1 MNIEKGMIIGFSKM
15 GESLA
20 IENIAEVKEYNSNA
34 NTIITNKCASI
45 IKQGISMPQ
54 AVSEFGIIGAIN
66 MSVLEKKKIVGEIE
80 INLNNFDFVYQV
92 NNTDILNDF
101 NNLFSN
107 NTFEGNKVVQPSKN
121 IIMWGFEL

>member
-1 MNIEKGMIIGFSKM
+1 MNIEKGTIIGFSKM

-54 AVSEFGIIGAIN
+54 SVSEFGLIGAIN
-66 MSVLEKKKIVGEIE
+66 MSLLDKSKKVTDIE
-80 INLNNFDFVYQV
+80 INLNNFDFVYKV
-92 NNTDILNDF
+92 NNTDILKDF
-101 NNLFSN
+101 DNIFDETGLN
-107 NTFEGNKVVQPSKN
+107 NTVVQPQKQ
-121 IIMWGFEL
+121 IIM

>member
-1 MNIEKGMIIGFSKM
+1 MNIENGMIIGFSKM

-54 AVSEFGIIGAIN
+54 SVSEFGLIGAIN
-66 MSVLEKKKIVGEIE
+66 MSLLDKSKKVTDIE
-80 INLNNFDFVYQV
+80 INLNNFDFVYKV
-92 NNTDILNDF
+92 NNTDILKDF
-101 NNLFSN
+101 DNIFDETGLNS
-107 NTFEGNKVVQPSKN
+107 TVVQPQKQ
-121 IIMWGFEL
+121 IIM

>member
-1 MNIEKGMIIGFSKM
+1 
-15 GESLA
+15 
-20 IENIAEVKEYNSNA
+20 
-34 NTIITNKCASI
+34 
-45 IKQGISMPQ
+45 MPQ

-121 IIMWGFEL
+121 IIM

>member
-34 NTIITNKCASI
+34 NTIITDKCASI

-54 AVSEFGIIGAIN
+54 SVSEFGLIGAIN
-66 MSVLEKKKIVGEIE
+66 MSLLDKSKKVTDIE
-80 INLNNFDFVYQV
+80 INLNNFDFVYKV
-92 NNTDILNDF
+92 NNTDILKDF
-101 NNLFSN
+101 DNIFDETGLN
-107 NTFEGNKVVQPSKN
+107 NTVVQPQKQ
-121 IIMWGFEL
+121 IIM

>member
-20 IENIAEVKEYNSNA
+20 IENIAEVKEYNQKT

-54 AVSEFGIIGAIN
+54 SVSEFGLIGAIN
-66 MSVLEKKKIVGEIE
+66 MSLLDKSKKVTDIE
-80 INLNNFDFVYQV
+80 INLNNFDFVYKV
-92 NNTDILNDF
+92 NNTDILKDF
-101 NNLFSN
+101 DNIFDETGLN
-107 NTFEGNKVVQPSKN
+107 NTVVQPQKQ
-121 IIMWGFEL
+121 IIM

>member
-54 AVSEFGIIGAIN
+54 SVSEFGLIGAIN
-66 MSVLEKKKIVGEIE
+66 MSLLDKSKKVTDIE
-80 INLNNFDFVYQV
+80 INLNNFDFVYKV
-92 NNTDILNDF
+92 NNTDILKDF
-101 NNLFSN
+101 DNIIFDETGLN
-107 NTFEGNKVVQPSKN
+107 NTVVQPQKQ
-121 IIMWGFEL
+121 IIM

>member
-20 IENIAEVKEYNSNA
+20 IENIAEVKEYNPNA

-54 AVSEFGIIGAIN
+54 SVSEFGLIGAIN
-66 MSVLEKKKIVGEIE
+66 MSLLDKSKKVTDIE
-80 INLNNFDFVYQV
+80 INLNNFDFVYKV
-92 NNTDILNDF
+92 NNTDILKDF
-101 NNLFSN
+101 DNIFDETGLN
-107 NTFEGNKVVQPSKN
+107 NTVVQPQKQ
-121 IIMWGFEL
+121 IIM

>member
-20 IENIAEVKEYNSNA
+20 IENIAEVKEYNPNT

-54 AVSEFGIIGAIN
+54 SVSEFGLIGAIN
-66 MSVLEKKKIVGEIE
+66 MSLLDKSKKVTDIE
-80 INLNNFDFVYQV
+80 INLNNFDFVYKV
-92 NNTDILNDF
+92 NNTDILKDF
-101 NNLFSN
+101 DNIFDETGLN
-107 NTFEGNKVVQPSKN
+107 NTVVQPQKQ
-121 IIMWGFEL
+121 IIM